1 MEELQLTD
9 LFKFVDSHVHLYD
22 MKHPT
27 LHYGHWQPDEDLPLK
42 ELGNRNYLA
51 QDRSD
56 IRFAVKELSRRMA
69 VPRRRDIEAA
79 KRLARYLVGCPRY
92 RPGNQ
97 ANAFFQIIK

>member
-51 QDRSD
+51 NDFFLRVTLNN
-56 IRFAVKELSRRMA
+56 FL
-69 VPRRRDIEAA
+69 
-79 KRLARYLVGCPRY
+79 
-92 RPGNQ
+92 GNLPSS
-97 ANAFFQIIK
+97 NFLISKISKPFEN